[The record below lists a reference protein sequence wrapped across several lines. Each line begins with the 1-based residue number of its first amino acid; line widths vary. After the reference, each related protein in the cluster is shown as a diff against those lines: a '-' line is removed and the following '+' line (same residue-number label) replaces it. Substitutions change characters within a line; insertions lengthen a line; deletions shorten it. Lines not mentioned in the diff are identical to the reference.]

1 MTKIQE
7 NLKEQIETTSNLLAQ
22 LETEQADFKNRM
34 TLAVGEGDSASMIDL
49 KRRHNELPVEI
60 EAARI
65 RLTKLQLQLDEER
78 IPELQAEVG
87 KFYEPI
93 QEAIAKRDAAAL
105 ELAKLQGVYHEV
117 NENLRE
123 VKNRIGERKR
133 ELGRLIYE
141 ADPTKSATRVNLQ
154 SLNTR

>member
-1 MTKIQE
+1 MTKTQE

-22 LETEQADFKNRM
+22 LETEQADFQRQM
-34 TLAVGEGDSASMIDL
+34 TVAVNDGNPSAVIAL
-49 KRRHNELPVEI
+49 KRRANDLPVEI
-60 EAARI
+60 ELARI
-65 RLTKLQLQLDEER
+65 QLTKFYLQLDEER

-133 ELGRLIYE
+133 ELARLIYE
-141 ADPTKSATRVNLQ
+141 ANPTKSATRANLQ
-154 SLNTR
+154 SLNAR

>member
-1 MTKIQE
+1 MKHENDISSQIQ
-7 NLKEQIETTSNLLAQ
+7 TTSDLLAR
-22 LETEQADFKNRM
+22 LEAEQADFQNRM

-65 RLTKLQLQLDEER
+65 RLAKLHLQSDEER
-78 IPELQAEVG
+78 LPALQAEVG

-105 ELAKLQGVYHEV
+105 ELGKLQGAYHGV
-117 NENLRE
+117 NEDLRD

-133 ELGRLIYE
+133 ELERLIYQ
-141 ADPTKSATRVNLQ
+141 ANPAQGTARANLQ